1 MAERR
6 FLFFSIS
13 RIFLLAILAIFLN
26 GVTLF
31 FMEAPA
37 VYAKSRYLINRNTL
51 DHLNREGLPE
61 KLVQSMAPLL
71 EKVFPSREAF
81 LKVLG
86 ELEVPPRAPLETDII
101 LRYSAMDQI
110 TIQAETFSSDQISRE
125 SIFKGNVQ
133 GKIPR
138 ENILFST
145 AKLRMLIGEFNSYE
159 RLIGEGGIR
168 VEQWDREVRGDYL
181 NYTRVFDNNSQD
193 MQNPTP
199 DDETLK
205 LEGSVQIS
213 AAQGKARSS
222 TLFLDL
228 LNQEAVLEG
237 KSAKGSE
244 RVRIEAYPDRLSK
257 GAEGQTTTDPSTS
270 PAREIVVQAA
280 RASLE
285 NKKRRIILEGA
296 VEMQRMP
303 EDFFLSSGILQ
314 LLYDE
319 EQMLTEANARQ
330 SVCIEQ
336 PGRVARADLAR
347 VDELKQ
353 TIRLEGN
360 AEVDSGQYNL
370 QGSQINLF
378 LDVNRGV
385 AQGDGNAP
393 IQMKMKMGGEFT
405 PAFRCR

>member
-51 DHLNREGLPE
+51 DHLYRDGLPD
-61 KLVQSMAPLL
+61 KFVLSMSPLL
-71 EKVFPSREAF
+71 EKVFPSRETF

-199 DDETLK
+199 VDETLK

-303 EDFFLSSGILQ
+303 EI
-314 LLYDE
+314 
-319 EQMLTEANARQ
+319 
-330 SVCIEQ
+330 
-336 PGRVARADLAR
+336 GRASCRER
-347 VDELKQ
+347 V
-353 TIRLEGN
+353 
-360 AEVDSGQYNL
+360 
-370 QGSQINLF
+370 
-378 LDVNRGV
+378 
-385 AQGDGNAP
+385 
-393 IQMKMKMGGEFT
+393 
-405 PAFRCR
+405 

>member
-1 MAERR
+1 
-6 FLFFSIS
+6 
-13 RIFLLAILAIFLN
+13 
-26 GVTLF
+26 
-31 FMEAPA
+31 
-37 VYAKSRYLINRNTL
+37 
-51 DHLNREGLPE
+51 
-61 KLVQSMAPLL
+61 
-71 EKVFPSREAF
+71 
-81 LKVLG
+81 
-86 ELEVPPRAPLETDII
+86 
-101 LRYSAMDQI
+101 
-110 TIQAETFSSDQISRE
+110 
-125 SIFKGNVQ
+125 
-133 GKIPR
+133 
-138 ENILFST
+138 
-145 AKLRMLIGEFNSYE
+145 
-159 RLIGEGGIR
+159 
-168 VEQWDREVRGDYL
+168 
-181 NYTRVFDNNSQD
+181 

-199 DDETLK
+199 VDETLK

-393 IQMKMKMGGEFT
+393 IQMTMKMGGEFT